1 MKKEEKAEKRT
12 HNKRRRRNNKIRR
25 ARVLQVKKNQV
36 APKME
41 MMINII
47 KSPRLKRKQARQ
59 YMAIAR
65 RHEFVS
71 LNYNSMP
78 NLGSRTIYNV
88 PIGKLPHFGGTKFCQ
103 VEPHD
108 EILSFRSS
116 LGSLEVVKNGMD
128 KPLDPSNTTSLE
140 YCHIH
145 LNAQATSGLL
155 SAFSGEEYKKSNGFG
170 GYQGNMGHFAHY
182 S

>member
-1 MKKEEKAEKRT
+1 
-12 HNKRRRRNNKIRR
+12 
-25 ARVLQVKKNQV
+25 
-36 APKME
+36 
-41 MMINII
+41 
-47 KSPRLKRKQARQ
+47 
-59 YMAIAR
+59 
-65 RHEFVS
+65 

-78 NLGSRTIYNV
+78 NLDSRTIYNV